1 MKTFNLLLTLALV
14 LNSLCACREQD
25 EVPNPTKNLPVEVSS
40 FDDNQKD
47 PPKDVPKDRDN
58 WRKPPVKLL

>member
-25 EVPNPTKNLPVEVSS
+25 EVLNPTKNPPMEVNS
-40 FDDNQKD
+40 FDDDHKD

-58 WRKPPVKLL
+58 WRTPPVKPL

>member
-1 MKTFNLLLTLALV
+1 MKTFNLLLILALT

-25 EVPNPTKNLPVEVSS
+25 EVLNPSENLPVEVST
-40 FDDNQKD
+40 FDDDQKD

-58 WRKPPVKLL
+58 WKILPAPLL

>member
-1 MKTFNLLLTLALV
+1 MKTLPLFLTLALT

-25 EVPNPTKNLPVEVSS
+25 EVLKPSENLPVEVSS
-40 FDDNQKD
+40 FDDDQKD

-58 WRKPPVKLL
+58 WKILPAPLL